1 MRDIHCNQCGKFL
14 FSTDKPDGAAA
25 AEASDHG
32 VISKMPLLFGI
43 PGVFFFCGKDCCKQ
57 WFQENVSEQ
66 ERKDGNERLQKVK
79 DSMEAGKPALIAGL
93 QRIQKAGE
101 RFKSLNPHIRSEM
114 TNGGRYYMPVVG
126 GRDISETWFFTKEGA
141 MRELMNY
148 LKNSVSVKGVEKETG
163 K

>member
-1 MRDIHCNQCGKFL
+1 MRDIHCGQCGKFL
-14 FSTDKPDGAAA
+14 FSTDKSDGGAA

-57 WFQENVSEQ
+57 WFQEHVSEQ
-66 ERKDGNERLQKVK
+66 ERKDGNDRLQKVK

-101 RFKSLNPHIRSEM
+101 EFKKMKPQIRSKM
-114 TNGGRYYMPVVG
+114 TNGGRYYMPVVNG
-126 GRDISETWFFTKEGA
+126 QDISETWFFTKEGA
-141 MRELMNY
+141 MRELRNY
-148 LKNSVSVKGVEKETG
+148 LKRMIDKQHNGSTESK
-163 K
+163 